1 VTHGGAGGGAGV
13 RVLGIDPGSRLTG
26 WGVVEA
32 RGGGFRHLA
41 SGTIALAPLADLG
54 ARLARLHAE
63 CLA

>member
-1 VTHGGAGGGAGV
+1 M

-41 SGTIALAPLADLG
+41 SGTIVRWLSSSG
-54 ARLARLHAE
+54 ASASSE
-63 CLA
+63 GVDSVG